1 MNNFECVR
9 RAHKVGKQRTVA
21 RGKIFSQFC
30 GPSLPLISFVYL
42 KNVTTHKIQQSET
55 ATSWGF
61 RSHVYRQGSLKH
73 SAKLCI
79 IIENLDCKNN

>member
-1 MNNFECVR
+1 MTTIKHTGKLIMSKTTMNNFECVR

-55 ATSWGF
+55 ATS
-61 RSHVYRQGSLKH
+61 
-73 SAKLCI
+73 
-79 IIENLDCKNN
+79 